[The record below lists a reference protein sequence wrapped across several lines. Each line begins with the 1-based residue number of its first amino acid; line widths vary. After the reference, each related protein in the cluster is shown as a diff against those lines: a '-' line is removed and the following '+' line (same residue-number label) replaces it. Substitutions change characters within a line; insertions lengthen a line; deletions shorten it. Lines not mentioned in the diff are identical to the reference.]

1 MIELN
6 DRFIS
11 LGLVDN
17 HTHFNR
23 AGESLLGINLLEVS
37 DEEGLIGE
45 VREAANR
52 PPMAPG

>member
-6 DRFIS
+6 GRFIS